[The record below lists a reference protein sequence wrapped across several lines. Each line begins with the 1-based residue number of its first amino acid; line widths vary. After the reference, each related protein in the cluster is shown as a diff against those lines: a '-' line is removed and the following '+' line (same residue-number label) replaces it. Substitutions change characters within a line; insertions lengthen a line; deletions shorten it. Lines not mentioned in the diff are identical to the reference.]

1 MDDTDRALLAA
12 LRANGRESYAEL
24 GRRVGL
30 SPPAVHDRVARLEAT
45 GVITGYH
52 AGVAPAAIGLGV
64 GALVGI
70 YLGDSAEQNEVAE
83 RLRAV
88 PAIEDCWLV
97 AAEEAFVVKV
107 RVADVDA
114 LEHLLGVL
122 RRVPGVARTV
132 TTVVLST
139 RWEGRI
145 AVGAGSA
152 GPPIPAGPA
161 SQVGPLP
168 EPVPDGDA
176 PRRSLGRV
184 RRRTERM
191 SPP

>member
-1 MDDTDRALLAA
+1 MDNTDRALIAA

-30 SPPAVHDRVARLEAT
+30 SPPAVHDRVARLETT

-52 AGVAPAAIGLGV
+52 AAVAPAAVGLGV

-70 YLGDSAEQNEVAE
+70 YLSDSAEQNEVAD

-97 AAEEAFVVKV
+97 AGEEAFVVKV
-107 RVADVDA
+107 RVADVDS

-139 RWEGRI
+139 PWEARI
-145 AVGAGSA
+145 AVGEN
-152 GPPIPAGPA
+152 PAGPLPSVQPA
-161 SQVGPLP
+161 VEREVG
-168 EPVPDGDA
+168 
-176 PRRSLGRV
+176 RRTLGRV
-184 RRRTERM
+184 RRRTDRT
-191 SPP
+191 PPA

>member
-1 MDDTDRALLAA
+1 MDDIDRLLLAA
-12 LRANGRESYAEL
+12 LRANGRDSYAEL
-24 GRRVGL
+24 ARRVGL

-52 AGVAPAAIGLGV
+52 ATVAPAAIGLGV

-70 YLGDSAEQNEVAE
+70 YLGDAAEQDEVAD
-83 RLRAV
+83 RLHAV
-88 PAIEDCWLV
+88 PQVEDCWLV
-97 AAEEAFVVKV
+97 AGEEAFVIKV
-107 RVADVDA
+107 RVRDVDA

-145 AVGAGSA
+145 TV
-152 GPPIPAGPA
+152 PAGLPSAAPDRSAA
-161 SQVGPLP
+161 SA
-168 EPVPDGDA
+168 DGDRG
-176 PRRSLGRV
+176 RRTLGRV
-184 RRRTERM
+184 RRRTERTP
-191 SPP
+191 SA